1 MLLILHNRF
10 ILTYTIHTRQVSA
23 KFGHRSRTEIK
34 NVMITSAPSL
44 CGYFLTLI
52 ITRANYRSQKYLFKG
67 IIVCWDLAVE
77 YFSCVKVIFI

>member
-10 ILTYTIHTRQVSA
+10 ILAYTIHTRQIS
-23 KFGHRSRTEIK
+23 GQIWSRTEI
-34 NVMITSAPSL
+34 NHVRITSAPSL

-52 ITRANYRSQKYLFKG
+52 IMRANYRSQKYLFKG

>member
-10 ILTYTIHTRQVSA
+10 ILTYTIHTRQISA

-34 NVMITSAPSL
+34 HVDNFRT
-44 CGYFLTLI
+44 FLMWLFF
-52 ITRANYRSQKYLFKG
+52 NPNNNKSKLSVPKVPFKG